1 MIGASKAYLKG
12 TFNKKEPLAY
22 FLKESPRWTIDEKS
36 KAYLEDML
44 ETYATKE

>member
-36 KAYLEDML
+36 KAYLQEML
-44 ETYATKE
+44 EAYATKE